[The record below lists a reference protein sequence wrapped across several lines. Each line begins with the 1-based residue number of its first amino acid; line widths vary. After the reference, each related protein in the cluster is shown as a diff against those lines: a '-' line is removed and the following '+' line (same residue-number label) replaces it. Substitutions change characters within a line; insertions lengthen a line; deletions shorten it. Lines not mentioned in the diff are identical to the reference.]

1 MLLVVFIIIVLFIL
15 LLLLLLSNK
24 SIETFNT
31 CREPLNK
38 MILRKN
44 LAKNILNLS
53 NNITTNLN
61 NFKNKSSAKINLDKS
76 TLSPDTDEYKAL
88 QTAYNMSPEK
98 IIYDNILSLDNR
110 IKNLYMYVNT
120 DYVLADT
127 ACV

>member
-31 CREPLNK
+31 CKESLNK
-38 MILRKN
+38 IILRKN
-44 LAKNILNLS
+44 LAKDILNLS

>member
-38 MILRKN
+38 IILRKN
-44 LAKNILNLS
+44 LAKDILNLS

-76 TLSPDTDEYKAL
+76 TLSPDTDAYKAL

>member
-44 LAKNILNLS
+44 LAKDILNLS

-76 TLSPDTDEYKAL
+76 TLSPDTDAYKAL
-88 QTAYNMSPEK
+88 QAAYNMSPEK

>member
-1 MLLVVFIIIVLFIL
+1 
-15 LLLLLLSNK
+15 
-24 SIETFNT
+24 
-31 CREPLNK
+31 